1 MINASTIYGADNEI
15 YIDQSGATANIDLEQ
30 LGSGNIIGGLNS
42 AAGSLTALDL
52 DGLSLTLDINQLGD
66 TNKFLGDILGDSI
79 TGFFEFDG
87 DSNTFTIQ
95 GDPTDTYGID
105 SSDYNVD
112 VTGSTNTFTLD
123 HGTSALAAT
132 LDLDWIINGDG
143 NTFDFDINYD
153 GATNYVDVDGD
164 SNTLN
169 FTGSGYAG
177 GYFYLDQTGNSII
190 KLLPN
195 SSKVAVKSVPRMAI
209 FAVGVLSFIFCLSI
223 RFKLPV
229 INLAVPKAKLSD
241 IFDLLG
247 SGS

>member
-95 GDPTDTYGID
+95 GAPNDTYGID

-177 GYFYLDQTGNSII
+177 GYFYLDQTGNSRTFNITQSSTQDNDWLKII
-190 KLLPN
+190 SN
-195 SSKVAVKSVPRMAI
+195 GSNGTV
-209 FAVGVLSFIFCLSI
+209 C
-223 RFKLPV
+223 V
-229 INLAVPKAKLSD
+229 IQNDQGTGTSC
-241 IFDLLG
+241 
-247 SGS
+247 